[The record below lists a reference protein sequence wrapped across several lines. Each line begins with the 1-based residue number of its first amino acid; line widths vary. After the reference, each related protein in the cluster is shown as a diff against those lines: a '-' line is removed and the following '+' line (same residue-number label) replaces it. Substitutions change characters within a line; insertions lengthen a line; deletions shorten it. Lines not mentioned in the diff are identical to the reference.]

1 MPIGLKA
8 LLNEVILQNASDLH
22 IGVGVLPVIRIDGSL
37 RYVEG
42 VGVPTGLDVER
53 ALLEVMHK
61 ERLDT
66 FKEEKEL
73 DFSFTYTGSDGV
85 EARFRGNCFFESHG
99 MAAAF
104 RLIPVHI
111 RTVEELRLPVVLKEV
126 VRKRRGLF
134 LVTGPTG
141 HGKSTTLAALINE
154 INSTRFEHIITI
166 EDPIEYV
173 HRSKRCLIHQ
183 REIGTDTSSFA
194 EGLRRALRQDPDV
207 ILIGELRDLETIA
220 AAVTAAETGHLVLGT
235 LHTQDAAQSLDRLID
250 VFPPHQQTQIR
261 VQLASVLLGICS
273 QQLIPKGES
282 GGRVCATELLL
293 ANPAVR
299 NCIREGKSSQIR
311 TLIQTGAN
319 IGMHTME
326 QKLSDLVKSGEL
338 SLETALTYAYDPQD
352 LQRILAKGVWGAQ

>member
-1 MPIGLKA
+1 MPISLKA
-8 LLNEVILQNASDLH
+8 LLNDVVLKNASDLH
-22 IGVGVLPVIRIDGSL
+22 IGVGVPPVIRIDGTL

-42 VGVPTGLDVER
+42 GGIPTGLDIER
-53 ALLEVMHK
+53 ALLEVMNMG
-61 ERLDT
+61 RLEV

-73 DFSFTYTGSDGV
+73 DFSFTHTGPDGI
-85 EARFRGNCFFESHG
+85 EARFRGNCFFEAHG

-104 RLIPVHI
+104 RLIPTYI
-111 RTVEELRLPVVLKEV
+111 RSVDELNLPLVLKEI

-141 HGKSTTLAALINE
+141 HGKSTTLAALIRE
-154 INSTRFEHIITI
+154 INMTRFDHIITI

-173 HRSKRCLIHQ
+173 HRSERCLIHQ

-220 AAVTAAETGHLVLGT
+220 AAITAAETGHLVLGT
-235 LHTQDAAQSLDRLID
+235 LHTQDAAQSVDRLID

-261 VQLASVLLGICS
+261 VQLGSVLLGICS
-273 QQLIPKGES
+273 QQLIPKGET
-282 GGRVCATELLL
+282 GGRLCATELLI

-299 NCIREGKSSQIR
+299 NCIREGKGSQIR
-311 TLIQTGAN
+311 TLIQTAAN

-326 QKLSDLVKSGEL
+326 QRLSEFVKNGSL
-338 SLETALTYAYDPQD
+338 SLDAAMTYAYDPQD
-352 LQRILAKGVWGAQ
+352 LQRILTKNI